1 MPLLSEQPILNI
13 RAELAPILKAGV
25 TPHGE
30 RRVIN
35 ILGGTVE
42 GPKFKGR
49 ILPGGADWQLIRS
62 DGVAE
67 IGARYVIETD
77 TGAHVLV
84 DNSGLRHG
92 PPEVMARLARD
103 ESVDPSQ
110 YYFRTLIRFETADP
124 ASAWLNRIL
133 GLCRGTREARAVR
146 LEVYE
151 VL

>member
-1 MPLLSEQPILNI
+1 MPLLSDQPILTI
-13 RAELAPILKAGV
+13 RAELAPILTAGV

-30 RRVIN
+30 LRVIN

-67 IGARYVIETD
+67 IGARYVIETES
-77 TGAHVLV
+77 GGHVLV
-84 DNSGLRHG
+84 DNAGMRHG

-103 ESVDPSQ
+103 ETVDASL
-110 YYFRTLIRFETADP
+110 YYFRTVIRFETADP
-124 ASAWLNRIL
+124 QSAWLNRIL
-133 GLCRGTREARAVR
+133 GLCRGTREAGAVR